1 MKDSFKKIVSLI
13 VAVAIVF
20 TFATVSASALSIDDL
35 LNKNNSSSDPTGFG
49 VKDMSYGTA
58 RVAIPLMNK
67 VFDAVNLLAG
77 TKESW
82 SSSDGMIYEDLNY
95 TDKDGNTRD
104 ALKYDLY
111 IPEGLDVN
119 EAQGLIL
126 FIHGGTWTM
135 GSKDH
140 CDWSAACFAKQG
152 FITATMDYDLAS
164 QGNDNVARVT
174 GSKSN
179 ADIFDMLDDVTSC
192 TNAIIEKC
200 SELGY
205 TLDRMAMSGFSSGSH
220 LLSLYAYS
228 RADECPLP
236 IKMIFPITTPV
247 GFYKGTF
254 DNYTNAEVASFATI
268 VSGETI
274 TAEDIEN
281 PVATGKDTLL
291 KAISPVANINENSC
305 PTLMGFAGKDKTI
318 GNNQYNTIKAV
329 LDEYGIDNEVF
340 WWKNSDHTLLADPG
354 TYKKWTEKVNEWL
367 EFYMASDL
375 TYVETEEKKDNTVS
389 DSTVISKDSIPLSD
403 NVSNEDA
410 TSEKIVK
417 TGERG
422 VTVSVVTALATS
434 LFSVGICLKK
444 SKKVSE

>member
-1 MKDSFKKIVSLI
+1 MKDSLKKIVSLI
-13 VAVAIVF
+13 LAVAIVF
-20 TFATVSASALSIDDL
+20 TLTTMSASALSIDDL
-35 LNKNNSSSDPTGFG
+35 FNKNNSSSDPTGFG
-49 VKDMSYGTA
+49 VKDMSYEMA

-77 TKESW
+77 AKENW
-82 SSSDGMIYEDLNY
+82 SSSDGIVYENLSY
-95 TDKDGNTRD
+95 TDKDGSTRD

-111 IPEGLDVN
+111 IPEGLDTN
-119 EAQGLIL
+119 KAQGLIL

-140 CDWSAACFAKQG
+140 CDWSAARFAKQG

-164 QGNDNVARVT
+164 QGNDDVAQAT

-179 ADIFDMLDDVTSC
+179 ANIFDMLDDVTSC

-205 TLDRMAMSGFSSGSH
+205 TLDRMAISGFSSGSH

-228 RADECPLP
+228 RADESPLP

-254 DNYTNAEVASFATI
+254 DNYTDAEVASFATI
-268 VSGETI
+268 VSGETV

-281 PVATGKDTLL
+281 PEATGKDALL
-291 KAISPVANINENSC
+291 ESISPVANINENSC

-318 GNNQYNTIKAV
+318 GTNQYNTIKAV
-329 LDEYGIDNEVF
+329 LDEYGIDNEVV

-354 TYKKWTEKVNEWL
+354 TCDKWTEKVNEWL
-367 EFYMASDL
+367 GTYMTSDV
-375 TYVETEEKKDNTVS
+375 TYAETEEKIDNTVS
-389 DSTVISKDSIPLSD
+389 DSTTVISNDNTPLSGSI
-403 NVSNEDA
+403 SNEIL
-410 TSEKIVK
+410 TSEKIVS
-417 TGERG
+417 TGDG
-422 VTVSVVTALATS
+422 ISVSLVTVLSASILSAG
-434 LFSVGICLKK
+434 FCLKK
-444 SKKVSE
+444 SKNL

>member
-49 VKDMSYGTA
+49 VKDMSYGMA

-67 VFDAVNLLAG
+67 VFDAANLLAG
-77 TKESW
+77 AKENW
-82 SSSDGMIYEDLNY
+82 SSSDGTVYENLSY
-95 TDKDGNTRD
+95 TDKDGSTRY

-111 IPEGLDVN
+111 IPEGLDAN
-119 EAQGLIL
+119 ETQGLIL

-140 CDWSAACFAKQG
+140 CDWSAARFAKQG

-164 QGNDNVARVT
+164 QGNDDVARVT

-254 DNYTNAEVASFATI
+254 DNYTDAEVASFATI

-281 PVATGKDTLL
+281 PEATGKDALL

-318 GNNQYNTIKAV
+318 GTNQYNTIKAV
-329 LDEYGIDNEVF
+329 LDEYGIDNDVL
-340 WWKNSDHTLLADPG
+340 WWRNSDHTLLADPG
-354 TYKKWTEKVNEWL
+354 TCDKWTEKVNEWL
-367 EFYMASDL
+367 DIYMASDE
-375 TYVETEEKKDNTVS
+375 TYVETEEKIDNTVS
-389 DSTVISKDSIPLSD
+389 DSTVVSNDSTPLSG
-403 NVSNEDA
+403 NISNENL
-410 TSEKIVK
+410 TSEKIVS
-417 TGERG
+417 TGDDIA
-422 VTVSVVTALATS
+422 VSLAAVLS
-434 LFSVGICLKK
+434 VSILSVGICLKK
-444 SKKVSE
+444 SKKSI